1 MRAGK
6 DDDWIDHWLTSFVST
21 HGIDSAARLLDL
33 DEATVAH
40 LSDLHMDVADEHGSS
55 KDNMNFP
62 SEPLM
67 LTRARQAA
75 AVRAFDESGRDSF
88 SACML
93 IKDDN
98 DILNEWLAYHY
109 HTIGLRYVIAALDST
124 SKTSPNEIFDKWRKI
139 GMEIEVW
146 KDEMFMPDMF
156 FKKQYHLMPRL
167 VKIKRNKHKWIDK
180 MDTKE
185 DEVKLALAIN
195 DHRFR
200 QITFL
205 SNCTRA
211 LRAKKRTWMVHID
224 TDE

>member
-1 MRAGK
+1 M
-6 DDDWIDHWLTSFVST
+6 
-21 HGIDSAARLLDL
+21 HGIESSSHLLDI
-33 DEATVAH
+33 DKDTVAQLSELH
-40 LSDLHMDVADEHGSS
+40 LDLQEEHSPSKGNIGSPV
-55 KDNMNFP
+55 N
-62 SEPLM
+62 PLT
-67 LTRARQAA
+67 LTRERQVA
-75 AVRAFDESGRDSF
+75 AVQAFDEAGRDSF

-109 HTIGLRYVIAALDST
+109 YTIGLRYVIVALDST
-124 SKTSPNEIFDKWRKI
+124 SKTSPMEILDKWREF

-146 KDEMFMPDMF
+146 KDEMFMPEMF

-167 VKIKRNKHKWIDK
+167 VKIKRNKHKWVDK

-185 DEVKLALAIN
+185 DEAKLALAIN

-211 LRAKKRTWMVHID
+211 LRAKKRTWMIHID